1 MKVQELETYKEQY
14 RKSQDEVKSLKAKV
28 HVHCCSSAYCFHDSD
43 SG

>member
-1 MKVQELETYKEQY
+1 MKVQELESYKEQY

-28 HVHCCSSAYCFHDSD
+28 YVHCSPGYCFLDSD